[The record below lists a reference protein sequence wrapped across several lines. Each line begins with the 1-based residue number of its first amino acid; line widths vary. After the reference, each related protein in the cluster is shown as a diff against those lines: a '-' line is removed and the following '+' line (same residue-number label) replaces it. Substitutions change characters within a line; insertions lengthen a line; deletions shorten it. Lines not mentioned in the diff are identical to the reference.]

1 MTAAL
6 SIRPACPPL
15 NAPQSLTDRPLT
27 DQLALPILLL
37 GAVSISFSGIFV
49 KLSEVG
55 PISTA
60 FFRMALPLPLM
71 AVGLLVSARSRAN
84 RRLPRIGWRGWAGIH
99 VAAVFLAFDLIVWH
113 WSLKLIGVGIA
124 TLLGNTAPIWVA
136 LAGFVFFKE
145 RFSPRFLLGLGV
157 ALAGV
162 ALLVLGGNRS
172 LAVNDW
178 LGLMLATSGA
188 IGYAGYL
195 RGVKAARNSVGLAQ
209 VMFWTCAFTA
219 LWLLPAALLTE
230 DNVVPHTL
238 HGWLAVSG
246 LAIVSQTIGQGLI
259 SWALGHLPAA
269 FRQPAAEPGGI
280 GHLRL
285 DHPGRSADRDA
296 DRRWFGCVVRYLR
309 GPSAPSDRRQGRCP
323 RRTAGRPGAQTC
335 RSFDL
340 TGRPSPIECRAKG
353 EMP

>member
-1 MTAAL
+1 
-6 SIRPACPPL
+6 
-15 NAPQSLTDRPLT
+15 
-27 DQLALPILLL
+27 
-37 GAVSISFSGIFV
+37 
-49 KLSEVG
+49 
-55 PISTA
+55 
-60 FFRMALPLPLM
+60 MALPLPLM

-136 LAGFVFFKE
+136 LAGFALFKE

-195 RGVKAARNSVGLAQ
+195 RGVKAARNTVGLAQ

-230 DNVVPHTL
+230 DDVVPHTL
-238 HGWLAVSG
+238 HGWLAVGG

-269 FRQPAAEPGGI
+269 FSSVSLLLNPVASGIFAWIILGEALTMTQIGGGLAVLFGIFVARPRPRIAAKEAAQDEP
-280 GHLRL
+280 
-285 DHPGRSADRDA
+285 RDA
-296 DRRWFGCVVRYLR
+296 RAPKPV
-309 GPSAPSDRRQGRCP
+309 APS
-323 RRTAGRPGAQTC
+323 T
-335 RSFDL
+335 
-340 TGRPSPIECRAKG
+340 
-353 EMP
+353 

>member
-1 MTAAL
+1 VNT
-6 SIRPACPPL
+6 
-15 NAPQSLTDRPLT
+15 PQSLANRPLADRPLT

-55 PISTA
+55 PVSTA
-60 FFRMALPLPLM
+60 FFRMALPLPIM
-71 AVGLLVSARSRAN
+71 AIGLLISARGHTTRK
-84 RRLPRIGWRGWAGIH
+84 LPRIGWRGWAGIH
-99 VAAVFLAFDLIVWH
+99 VAAFFLAFDLIVWH

-162 ALLVLGGNRS
+162 VLLVLSGSRS

-178 LGLMLATSGA
+178 AGLMLATSGA

-195 RGVKAARNSVGLAQ
+195 RGVKAARNTVGLAQ
-209 VMFWTCAFTA
+209 VMFWTSAFTA

-230 DNVVPHTL
+230 DEVVPHTL
-238 HGWLAVSG
+238 HGWLAVGG
-246 LAIVSQTIGQGLI
+246 LAVVSQTIGQGLI

-269 FRQPAAEPGGI
+269 FSSVSLLLNPVASAIFAWIILGEGLTTTQIGGGLAVLLGIFVARPRPRVSASTAIQGAAQ
-280 GHLRL
+280 
-285 DHPGRSADRDA
+285 DA
-296 DRRWFGCVVRYLR
+296 RAPKPV
-309 GPSAPSDRRQGRCP
+309 APS
-323 RRTAGRPGAQTC
+323 T
-335 RSFDL
+335 
-340 TGRPSPIECRAKG
+340 
-353 EMP
+353 

>member
-1 MTAAL
+1 VTTQ
-6 SIRPACPPL
+6 
-15 NAPQSLTDRPLT
+15 QSLSDRPLS
-27 DQLALPILLL
+27 DRLALPILLL

-55 PISTA
+55 PISTG
-60 FFRMALPLPLM
+60 FFRMALPLPVM
-71 AVGLLVSARSRAN
+71 AIGLLISARGHRN
-84 RRLPRIGWRGWAGIH
+84 RKLPSIGWRGWMGIH
-99 VAAVFLAFDLIVWH
+99 VAAFFLAFDLVVWN
-113 WSLKLIGVGIA
+113 WSLKLIGVGVA

-136 LAGFVFFKE
+136 LAGFLLFKE

-162 ALLVLGGNRS
+162 VLLVLGGSRS
-172 LAVNDW
+172 LAGNDW

-209 VMFWTCAFTA
+209 VMFWTSALTA

-238 HGWLAVSG
+238 HGWLAVGG

-269 FRQPAAEPGGI
+269 FSSISLLLNPVASAIFAWIILDEGLTATQVGGGLAVLLGI
-280 GHLRL
+280 FVAR
-285 DHPGRSADRDA
+285 PKPRTA
-296 DRRWFGCVVRYLR
+296 
-309 GPSAPSDRRQGRCP
+309 PSAAIDGATQDARAPKPVAPS
-323 RRTAGRPGAQTC
+323 T
-335 RSFDL
+335 
-340 TGRPSPIECRAKG
+340 
-353 EMP
+353 